1 MWCDILPQKW
11 QVEHDVTCS
20 SLKFETCS
28 SHFKSQWLSTGCW
41 LIPKPKRLGHQWAPI
56 VLHGSLG
63 ASPAYP
69 LNRKRHCQ
77 ESAEVDFFAWHSV
90 RQFLAWQGKPANMP
104 ATSSPSSSAL
114 AVQTSWWITAG
125 SANPSSIRARMTCWQ
140 KSFRSTWQKSF
151 RSTLAVFRPITY
163 KRTSRCLRTRRSWQL
178 WWTLTMLVHNPKV
191 HHYEIIQHIPT
202 IRFKCRT
209 AWGQAPSR
217 GRPKIVK
224 PLCAWAPGSG
234 NTDNA
239 LDTVLN
245 MNMHELGPWSQQQAK
260 ERSPA
265 NRLWLTPG
273 VETSSQLAGLL
284 QGKQSW
290 SYVS

>member
-28 SHFKSQWLSTGCW
+28 SLNGFPRAADSSQSLNGWVTSELRSSFMDLW
-41 LIPKPKRLGHQWAPI
+41 APARLIPWTGNGI
-56 VLHGSLG
+56 VKNQLKLTFLHGTQ
-63 ASPAYP
+63 Y
-69 LNRKRHCQ
+69 
-77 ESAEVDFFAWHSV
+77 SV

-114 AVQTSWWITAG
+114 TVQTSWWITAG

-224 PLCAWAPGSG
+224 PPCAWAPGSG